1 MGGGCGAGPDHDNN
15 NNRDIKPPDGWFGK
29 AVGIRDYYVDGGK
42 EWIDN

>member
-1 MGGGCGAGPDHDNN
+1 MIIIIIETSSPQTAG
-15 NNRDIKPPDGWFGK
+15 FGK